1 MAPELT
7 RPAAAPSR
15 PGGVRDDGGMTKL
28 ARQIASDAAPGWRL
42 ALQRLH
48 LHVPTKNF
56 VTGLELVNAVAAL
69 AEAADHHPDID
80 LRYGSVHIA
89 LSSHDAGGVTDRD
102 IALAAQIDALLA
114 ERGLTPSHP
123 DLTVVEIGIDALDIP
138 AVRPF
143 WAAILG
149 WPASGDEITD
159 PATSG
164 PSLWFQQMDQP
175 RPQRNR
181 IHLDVTVAHDEA
193 DARVAAALAAGG
205 TLVSDSHAPS
215 WWILADPEGNE
226 ACVCTWQAR
235 EKPEA

>member
-1 MAPELT
+1 MDV
-7 RPAAAPSR
+7 
-15 PGGVRDDGGMTKL
+15 G
-28 ARQIASDAAPGWRL
+28 
-42 ALQRLH
+42 
-48 LHVPTKNF
+48 
-56 VTGLELVNAVAAL
+56 AL

-123 DLTVVEIGIDALDIP
+123 DLTVVEIGMDALDIP

-143 WAAILG
+143 WEAILG
-149 WPASGDEITD
+149 WPASGAEIID

-164 PSLWFQQMDQP
+164 PSVWFQQMDQP